1 MVTTY
6 FACTTINTE
15 LIDKDDSIKA
25 TAPLSI
31 WSEGIWT
38 VTPPNRRRLLTA
50 SGLGIP
56 FYAIIRHA
64 TAPSV
69 RDGEWTAATKDF
81 TATIGTMEKLVY
93 RSSERGT
100 HNESRYEPDQLVR
113 GSTDES
119 LTLFESTC
127 KRKVKI

>member
-1 MVTTY
+1 MTQSRLLLLCRYGVKG
-6 FACTTINTE
+6 FG
-15 LIDKDDSIKA
+15 
-25 TAPLSI
+25 PLLLQTV
-31 WSEGIWT
+31 EG
-38 VTPPNRRRLLTA
+38 LLTA